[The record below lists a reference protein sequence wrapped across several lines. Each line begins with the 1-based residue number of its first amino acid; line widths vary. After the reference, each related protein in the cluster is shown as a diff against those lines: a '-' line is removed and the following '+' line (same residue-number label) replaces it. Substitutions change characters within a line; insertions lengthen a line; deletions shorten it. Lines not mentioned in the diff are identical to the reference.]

1 MRELRNCPFCGG
13 EVTYARLTHLFWH
26 VYCKECTLEMTAESR
41 RELTERWN
49 KRKADELVSE
59 LNVTFG
65 ADTDVCFISGYTTAV
80 MKVKELLK

>member
-26 VYCKECTLEMTAESR
+26 VYCRECGLEMTAESR

-49 KRKADELVSE
+49 RRKADELVGK

-65 ADTDVCFISGYTTAV
+65 TDTDVCFISGYTTAV